1 MIARIS
7 QTFVTYFPAG
17 SIKQRFARHT
27 LWSTLGSVAA
37 QGANLLGSILLSRM
51 LGKAT
56 FGELGM
62 INSTIGTIGL
72 LAGISLASTS
82 TKYIA
87 EHRSENP
94 ERAGKILGLS
104 LTIGTII
111 GGLASLLLV
120 VFAETLSVRVFNST
134 TLTPE
139 FRVSGIILF
148 FTTLNG
154 IQLGALAGLEDFKA
168 IAWVNILRAVLVLVC
183 YGLGA
188 LWGGLMGVMIGL
200 GAANGV
206 LFAATHYLLNRG
218 CTRYDILICWR
229 LDSHELPILYQFSLP
244 SYLTDLLVGG
254 ATWLGNTL
262 LVNQADGYAEMGV
275 FLAAYQWRTAAMFLP
290 AILTQISVPI
300 LANLFGTGDQ
310 VKFRKVVA
318 GNLGVVFLITVLIAA
333 PLLLLSPWIMA
344 SYGEGYA
351 EQAHVMVIVMLTVLI
366 TSLGGVIG
374 SMMVSMG
381 KLWQLFTINLAWGI
395 SFVVIASLLIP
406 QGAQGLALSG
416 LISYG
421 LQMMVMFGCLVYYW
435 KKPWNRDKV

>member
-1 MIARIS
+1 
-7 QTFVTYFPAG
+7 
-17 SIKQRFARHT
+17 
-27 LWSTLGSVAA
+27 
-37 QGANLLGSILLSRM
+37 M

>member
-1 MIARIS
+1 MIARVS
-7 QTFVTYFPAG
+7 QTFLTYFPAG
-17 SIKQRFARHT
+17 SIKQRFAHHT
-27 LWSTLGSVAA
+27 LWSTLGSVAS
-37 QGANLLGSILLSRM
+37 QTANLLGSIILSRM

-87 EHRSENP
+87 EYRSENP

-104 LTIGTII
+104 LSIGIII

-120 VFAETLSVRVFNST
+120 IFAETLAVRVFNST

-139 FRVSGIILF
+139 FRISGIILF

-154 IQLGALAGLEDFKA
+154 IQLGALAGLEDFKS
-168 IAWVNILRAVLVLVC
+168 IAWVNMMRAGLILAC
-183 YGLGA
+183 YALGA
-188 LWGGLMGVMIGL
+188 LWGGLIGVMIGL
-200 GAANGV
+200 GVANVALFGV
-206 LFAATHYLLNRG
+206 THYFLNRS
-218 CTRYDILICWR
+218 CARFSICIHWH

-254 ATWLGNTL
+254 ATWFGNTL
-262 LVNQADGYAEMGV
+262 LVNQVDGYAEMGV

-290 AILTQISVPI
+290 AILAQISVPI
-300 LANLFGTGDQ
+300 LANLYGAGDQ
-310 VKFRKVVA
+310 GKFRKVVA
-318 GNLGVVFLITVLIAA
+318 GNLGVVFLITALIVV

-381 KLWQLFTINLAWGI
+381 KLWQLFAINLAWGI
-395 SFVVIASLLIP
+395 GFVAIASMLIS
-406 QGAQGLALSG
+406 QGARGLALSN

-421 LQMMVMFGCLVYYW
+421 LQMLVMFGCLIYYW
-435 KKPWNRDKV
+435 KQPWNRDKS